1 MKRIT
6 LLLVSMAIIGN
17 ISSQNTS
24 KKVETKY
31 FRPSVTTLFVE
42 PKTTNEKTIISKF
55 NTLPMVPKFDEHKI
69 EFPMLSGIVTNDY
82 NNSTKMNNYIRLAS
96 NPILAKW
103 WNRDAEGNFDA
114 KYVAERGSY
123 TASDADAVITKGSN
137 TNRIEMLGEKLIN
150 KSYALLYEI
159 SELITMEEYYD
170 KVDASNKKKSDYTPV
185 KRTDEGFMAKY
196 NVYAYKLNFNDSV
209 AAVFYNNYWVDV
221 KNQDKNKVAN
231 WKSAT
236 FPMKYITKV
245 TGSMQITQPKDPKSS
260 SYTAKNKKKTSAE
273 LLEELPEKWQADA
286 LFELGKKIEDFHLK
300 VTVFKTYPVTAKLGT
315 KEDIYT
321 DQRFYV
327 YELEV
332 DKKGNQKANRM
343 GVVRAKKIVDNKKTA
358 TGYSKPSTFQQ
369 VNGKRLYE
377 GMFMESKD
385 DYGIILN
392 IGSNSS
398 TNKSVGGFNIGADI
412 RLSRFTKT
420 PGLHLGIDVSFNSM
434 KNINPG
440 KVETTT
446 HELTSDESKW
456 SGSTM
461 ALAVNL
467 GKEMYFTD
475 KGNVYLKPSIGIGL
489 TSYTFDKYD
498 DDDLSTI
505 ISGFDKKDYDWSA
518 LYFPLSIGLG
528 WNIAPSISLEWK
540 PGIYLNLAAKTG
552 NNESLMQNSS
562 SYTDGWGFKSIGET
576 GYGIFN
582 ILNLRVRF

>member
-17 ISSQNTS
+17 ISSQNTG
-24 KKVETKY
+24 KKVDTKY

-42 PKTTNEKTIISKF
+42 PKTANEKIIISKF

-114 KYVAERGSY
+114 KYVAARGSY
-123 TASDADAVITKGSN
+123 TASDADAIITKGSN
-137 TNRIEMLGEKLIN
+137 TDRIEMLGEKLIN
-150 KSYALLYEI
+150 KSYTLLYEI
-159 SELITMEEYYD
+159 TELITMEEYYD
-170 KVDASNKKKSDYTPV
+170 KVDASNKKKSDYKPV
-185 KRTDEGFMAKY
+185 KRTDEGFKVKY

-209 AAVFYNNYWVDV
+209 AAIFYNNYWVDA

-231 WKSAT
+231 WESAT
-236 FPMKYITKV
+236 FPMKYISKV
-245 TGSMQITQPKDPKSS
+245 SGNLQTTQPKDPKSS
-260 SYTAKNKKKTSAE
+260 SYTSKNKKKTSAE

-286 LFELGKKIEDFHLK
+286 LFALGKRIEDFHLK

-315 KEDIYT
+315 KEDLYT

-332 DKKGNQKANRM
+332 DRKGNQKANRM
-343 GVVRAKKIVDNKKTA
+343 GVVRAKKIVDNKKIA
-358 TGYSKPSTFQQ
+358 TGESKPSTFQQ

-377 GMFMESKD
+377 GMFMEGKD
-385 DYGIILN
+385 DYGVIAN

-398 TNKSVGGFNIGADI
+398 SNKSVGGFNLGADFRI
-412 RLSRFTKT
+412 SRFVKS
-420 PGLHLGIDVSFNSM
+420 PGVHFGLDISINSM

-440 KVETTT
+440 QVETPTLV
-446 HELTSDESKW
+446 LTSDEEKW

-461 ALAVNL
+461 AIAVTFA
-467 GKEMYFTD
+467 KEMYFTD
-475 KGNVYLKPSIGIGL
+475 KGNVYLKPSIGLGL
-489 TSYTFDKYD
+489 TSYTFNKYD
-498 DDDLSTI
+498 GAELSTI
-505 ISGFDKKDYDWSA
+505 IYSFDKKDYDWSA
-518 LYFPLSIGLG
+518 LYFPVAIGLG
-528 WNIAPSISLEWK
+528 WNISPSLSLEWK

-552 NNESLMQNSS
+552 NDESLMQNSS
-562 SYTDGWGFKSIGET
+562 SYTDGWGFANIGKM
-576 GYGIFN
+576 GVGVFN
-582 ILNLRVRF
+582 VLNLRVRF